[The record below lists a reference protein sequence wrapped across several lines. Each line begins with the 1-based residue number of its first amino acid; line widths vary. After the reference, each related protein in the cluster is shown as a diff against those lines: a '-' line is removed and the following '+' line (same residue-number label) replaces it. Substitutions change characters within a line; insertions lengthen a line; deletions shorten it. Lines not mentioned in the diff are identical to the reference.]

1 MGYRSDVALAL
12 SREDHA
18 KLKKACVAP
27 GDLDALLF
35 LTPND
40 EADNE
45 DVVVLHW
52 ENVKWYDDD
61 PLIGGIASFI
71 SDLDEEAFG
80 FVRIGEDFDDTA
92 ILGNPWNFGIS
103 VCRRIKIS

>member
-18 KLKKACVAP
+18 KLVKACVPP
-27 GDLDALLF
+27 GDLDSLLF

-40 EADNE
+40 EDDNE
-45 DVVVLHW
+45 DAVVLHW
-52 ENVKWYDDD
+52 ENVKWYDDN
-61 PLIGGIASFI
+61 PLIGKIASFI
-71 SDLDEEAFG
+71 GDLDEETFG
-80 FVRIGEDFDDTA
+80 FVRIGEADDDTA

-103 VCRRIKIS
+103 VCRRIEIS